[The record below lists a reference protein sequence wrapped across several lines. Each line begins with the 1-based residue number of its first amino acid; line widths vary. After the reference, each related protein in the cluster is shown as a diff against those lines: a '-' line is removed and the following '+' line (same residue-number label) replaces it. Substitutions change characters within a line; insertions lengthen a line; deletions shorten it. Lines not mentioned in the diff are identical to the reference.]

1 MNVKK
6 NFRRSTTVAAKTVT
20 TIAILTAL
28 SVVFS
33 LLFTFR
39 VGTFLK
45 FSPVFIVIAL
55 AANKYGVIGATLVAV
70 LSDFI
75 QYLMFPANGFSF
87 GILASNLLLG
97 VIFGIC
103 LYKKTSITRILLA
116 AGLSQI
122 ICTVGITT
130 LSWVYVEK
138 WYPTISSIV
147 YWRILQGSI
156 MFVVIT
162 LLLYILFIKTN
173 VLKKLGFN

>member
-1 MNVKK
+1 MNAKK
-6 NFRRSTTVAAKTVT
+6 EFNCATKTVT

-39 VGTFLK
+39 VGNFLK

-55 AANKYGVIGATLVAV
+55 AANKYGIIGATIVAI
-70 LSDFI
+70 LTDFI
-75 QYLMFPANGFSF
+75 QYLMFPANSFSIGVF
-87 GILASNLLLG
+87 VSNVLLG
-97 VIFGIC
+97 IIFGIC
-103 LYKKTSITRILLA
+103 LYKKVTLNRILLSA
-116 AGLSQI
+116 FLSQA
-122 ICTVGITT
+122 ICTVGVTT
-130 LSWVYVEK
+130 LSWVYIEK
-138 WYPTISSIV
+138 WYPTVSSIV